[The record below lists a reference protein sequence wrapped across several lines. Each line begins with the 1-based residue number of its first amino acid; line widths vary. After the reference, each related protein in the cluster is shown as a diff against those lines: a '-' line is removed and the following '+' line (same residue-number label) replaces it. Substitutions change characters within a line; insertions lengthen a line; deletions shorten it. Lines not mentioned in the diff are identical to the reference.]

1 MEALRHRHAFERHR
15 LGLRLSRFMEELEPF
30 RQYFS
35 KFREKQFRR
44 AGLGLQFFK
53 IRRKPAPET
62 IFRRHFNEDGILHFF
77 LLFLFNDRKARFPLE
92 ACPLNTWKF

>member
-1 MEALRHRHAFERHR
+1 
-15 LGLRLSRFMEELEPF
+15 MEELEPF

-62 IFRRHFNEDGILHFF
+62 I
-77 LLFLFNDRKARFPLE
+77 PLSAFE
-92 ACPLNTWKF
+92 AFSCRGKVLGVLKQKS